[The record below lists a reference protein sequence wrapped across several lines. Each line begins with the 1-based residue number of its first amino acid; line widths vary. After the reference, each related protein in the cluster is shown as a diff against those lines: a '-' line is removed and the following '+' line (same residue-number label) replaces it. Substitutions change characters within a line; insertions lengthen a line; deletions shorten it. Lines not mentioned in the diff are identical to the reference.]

1 MSKTIS
7 SVFYKAL
14 PTDTNIK
21 CSATSGNVK
30 ISLPP
35 DGDSLTISKIDSGAN
50 TITVY
55 SKDVELEDSIAQV
68 ETATVVGAVTQ
79 SGNAAVVFTSAELD
93 SVITLS
99 VAVLED
105 DTATIVALKIANV
118 LNRNEIITDKF
129 SISASGETI
138 VITQKECIG
147 NDSTL
152 NLSIDNDTCTGLTT
166 AASSANTTA
175 GVAVTISS
183 QYEYKTLVYNGKW
196 SVNMSGG
203 SAKTETLTNKTLTL
217 PKIDDS
223 DAGVSVTSANQT
235 HAAPVVTI
243 PDIGDAADEFV
254 FKDVIQILT
263 NKTLTTPTINQPALR
278 LAPATLP
285 LNAIAGSVELPAA
298 LTALL
303 EVDDKVSGPGF
314 EFTMVPS
321 SPTAIQFTD
330 IAGLTALINGL
341 ANLNAVNDAGKV
353 TITAATRGVVGN
365 NISITERLTVSETS
379 GGSAVGKAA
388 CSISAAV
395 LAQLYIPSAIIFD
408 VVGYEKAAATD
419 IPTRKFANTAGLI
432 SCINATD
439 DWTAALSGS
448 DIIVTAAANG
458 DEFNG
463 KNCNS

>member
-14 PTDTNIK
+14 ASDVNIK

-30 ISLPP
+30 IALPP
-35 DGDSLTISKIDSGAN
+35 DGETLTISKIDSGSN
-50 TITVY
+50 TITIY

-68 ETATVVGAVTQ
+68 ETATVAGTVTQ
-79 SGNAAVVFTSAELD
+79 SGNATVVFTSAEIDKELTI
-93 SVITLS
+93 SVE
-99 VAVLED
+99 VLED

-118 LNRNEIITDKF
+118 LNRNEIIADKF

-147 NDSTL
+147 NDITL

-183 QYEYKTLVYNGKW
+183 QYEYKTLAFNGKW

-203 SAKTETLTNKTLTL
+203 SAKTE
-217 PKIDDS
+217 
-223 DAGVSVTSANQT
+223 
-235 HAAPVVTI
+235 
-243 PDIGDAADEFV
+243 
-254 FKDVIQILT
+254 ILT

-285 LNAIAGSVELPAA
+285 LNAVAGSAELPAA

-303 EVDDKVSGPGF
+303 EADDKVDGDGF
-314 EFTMVPS
+314 EFTMVAAD
-321 SPTAIQFTD
+321 PTAIQFTD
-330 IAGLTALINGL
+330 VAGLTALINGL

-353 TITAATRGVVGN
+353 TITAATKGVVGN
-365 NISITERLTVSETS
+365 DIVIAERIIVSTTS
-379 GGSAVGKAA
+379 GGSEVAKAA
-388 CSISAAV
+388 CVINAAV
-395 LAQLYIPSAIIFD
+395 LAQLYNGSGVVFD
-408 VVGYEKAAATD
+408 GVNYEKAATTD
-419 IPTRKFANTAGLI
+419 VPTHKFADTAGLI
-432 SCINATD
+432 SCIDATT
-439 DWTAALSGS
+439 DWAAAASGS
-448 DIIVTAAANG
+448 DIAVTAAVNGAAFNDKVVTAVYPKLTASGQNGTVGVAGDIKFDANNIYICTATNTIA
-458 DEFNG
+458 DANW
-463 KNCNS
+463 KATALS